1 MTIEKITK
9 RQFLQSLGASA
20 GAAAVYRGMAA
31 LGLVSLATS
40 SRASSPAPRDAGKG
54 KRVIILGAGIA
65 GLTAAYELSK
75 TGYGVTIL
83 EATARAG
90 GRSLTV
96 RGGDR
101 ITEFKSTQRVDFDD
115 EAHLYANLGPARI
128 PYHHQTILGYCKE
141 FGVEL
146 EVFTNDN
153 RAAFFQSPD
162 SFDGKP
168 VVARQLHTDQRGYIA
183 ELLAKA
189 VHGNAL
195 DEELTEEDKERLLDL
210 LKGFGNLSDDYQYGG
225 SGRAGY
231 QGEHVHQGL
240 GGATPVSP
248 FTLKQVLGYD
258 LSWYTTYFTH
268 SVNQNPTLFQ
278 PVGGM
283 DAIVEAFKV
292 RVGRLIRYQ
301 SIVTRIDNL
310 TDGVRIAY
318 RNKEGVMESLEAD
331 FAVCTIPATVLRDI
345 PNNFAAET
353 QNAIASTPYDTAF
366 KIAFQTRR
374 RFWEEDH
381 AIYGGISW
389 TTPSGVEQ
397 IWYPSYGYHRK
408 KGVILGSYLFGAEGF
423 DRESSLRFA
432 AMSPQERLEA
442 AIAHGDQVHPG
453 YRAEL
458 ESGVSRAWSEVP
470 FQKGSW
476 PSRAP
481 VEALQKPDGAIYFA
495 GDHTS
500 ALSGWQEGSALAALA
515 TVNAIHECVMA

>member
-1 MTIEKITK
+1 MTIEKITNGNS
-9 RQFLQSLGASA
+9 FNHSA
-20 GAAAVYRGMAA
+20 RAPGRS
-31 LGLVSLATS
+31 GLPGHGRPGPGQPGYLEPRFV
-40 SRASSPAPRDAGKG
+40 SSPPGRWQG

-128 PYHHQTILGYCKE
+128 PYHHQTILGYCKA

-189 VHGNAL
+189 VHGDSLN
-195 DEELTEEDKERLLDL
+195 EELTEEDKERLAGPAQGVWQFERRLPIRRIGARGL
-210 LKGFGNLSDDYQYGG
+210 PGKARPPGAWGSD
-225 SGRAGY
+225 AGPPY
-231 QGEHVHQGL
+231 
-240 GGATPVSP
+240 
-248 FTLKQVLGYD
+248 TLKQVLGYD

-366 KIAFQTRR
+366 KIAFQARR

-408 KGVILGSYLFGAEGF
+408 KGVILGSY
-423 DRESSLRFA
+423 SLA
-432 AMSPQERLEA
+432 Q
-442 AIAHGDQVHPG
+442 
-453 YRAEL
+453 RAL
-458 ESGVSRAWSEVP
+458 TGNLP
-470 FQKGSW
+470 
-476 PSRAP
+476 
-481 VEALQKPDGAIYFA
+481 
-495 GDHTS
+495 
-500 ALSGWQEGSALAALA
+500 
-515 TVNAIHECVMA
+515 CVLRPCLPKNV